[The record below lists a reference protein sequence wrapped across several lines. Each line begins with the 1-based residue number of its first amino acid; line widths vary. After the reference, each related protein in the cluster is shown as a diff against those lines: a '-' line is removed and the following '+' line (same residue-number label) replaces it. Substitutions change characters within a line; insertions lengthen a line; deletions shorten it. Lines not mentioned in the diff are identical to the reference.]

1 MQVALTVGDFLSRA
15 ALVYG
20 DRLAVVDEP
29 GVPGSLGRLTYGE
42 LEARARGMA
51 RGLDDLGVAHEDRV
65 AIVSPNSG
73 RFLAS
78 YFGVSAYGRIL
89 VPINFRLTA
98 AEIGYIVEHAG
109 ASVLLYDP
117 ELTDVVADI
126 EVTHRFALDGVDD
139 ADLLAPAAPGELPA
153 HWEGREDDTCS
164 VNYTSGTTARPK
176 GVQLTQRNCWL
187 NAVTFGWHTGV
198 SDRDVLLHT
207 LPMFHCN
214 GWGMPYAV
222 TGMGG
227 THIMLR
233 KVDGEEILT
242 RIEQHGVTLLCGAP
256 AVVAAILDAASA
268 RSAAG
273 RAVPGRGTVRMVVA
287 GAPPPSKAI
296 ERIEREL
303 GWEFIQIYGL
313 TETAPLLTIN
323 RAPAEWDGLDPAE
336 RSQRLSRAGV
346 PALGVQIAV
355 DDEDEVLARSNHV
368 FTGYWEQPDETA
380 AALEGGW
387 FHTGDGGYLDQ
398 SYLVIS
404 DRKKDVIITG
414 GENVSSIEVEDCLYQ
429 HAAVAEVAVIGVP
442 DEKWGETIKALVV
455 LRPDCEATEAEL
467 IAHCRDRLA
476 HFKAPTTVEHREA
489 LDRTATGKLQKY
501 KLRQPY
507 WAGRDRRVG

>member
-1 MQVALTVGDFLSRA
+1 MRVALTVADFLNRA

-20 DRLAVVDEP
+20 HRTAVVDESSA
-29 GVPGSLGRLTYGE
+29 PGSFGTLTYQA

-51 RGLDDLGVAHEDRV
+51 LALDDLGVEHGERV

-73 RFLAS
+73 RFLTS
-78 YFGVSAYGRIL
+78 YFGVSGYGRVL
-89 VPINFRLTA
+89 VRINFRLTA
-98 AEIGYIVEHAG
+98 DEIASIVEHSG

-117 ELTDVVADI
+117 DLAGEVDAIKVA
-126 EVTHRFALDGVDD
+126 HRFCLDGTDD
-139 ADLLAPAAPGELPA
+139 AALFAPAPDGAEPGP
-153 HWEGREDDTCS
+153 WEPQEDADCS
-164 VNYTSGTTARPK
+164 VNYTSGPTARPK

-187 NAVTFGWHTGV
+187 NATTFGWHTGV

-227 THIMLR
+227 THVALR
-233 KVDGEEILT
+233 KVDGEEILS
-242 RIEQHGVTLLCGAP
+242 RIERHGVTLLCGAP
-256 AVVAAILDAASA
+256 AVVAAILGAAEA

-273 RAVPGRGTVRMVVA
+273 RAVPGGGSVRIVVA
-287 GAPPPSKAI
+287 GAPPPSRAI
-296 ERIEREL
+296 ERIETEL

-313 TETAPLLTIN
+313 TETAPLLTVN
-323 RAPAEWDGLDPAE
+323 RAPAEWDEIDPAA
-336 RSQRLSRAGV
+336 RSVLLGRAGV
-346 PALGVQIAV
+346 PAVGVQIDV
-355 DDEDEVLARSNHV
+355 DAQGEVLARSNHV
-368 FTGYWEQPDETA
+368 FAGYWEQAAETA

-387 FHTGDGGYLDQ
+387 FHTGDGGYLDGP
-398 SYLVIS
+398 YVVIS

-442 DEKWGETIKALVV
+442 DERWGETVKALVV
-455 LRPDCEATEAEL
+455 VRSGEAVTEAEL
-467 IAHCRDRLA
+467 IAHCRAQLA
-476 HFKAPTTVEHREA
+476 HFKAPTSVELRDT
-489 LDRTATGKLQKY
+489 LDRTATGQLQKY

-507 WAGRDRRVG
+507 WEGRDKLVN